1 MSTYPDLNTL
11 KTVRSINESCMPL
24 CCIGLAAYY
33 NLYAI
38 VHLSK
43 ASSHTL
49 SIQDSR
55 TKLTDS
61 NLCGSENFGF

>member
-1 MSTYPDLNTL
+1 
-11 KTVRSINESCMPL
+11 MPL